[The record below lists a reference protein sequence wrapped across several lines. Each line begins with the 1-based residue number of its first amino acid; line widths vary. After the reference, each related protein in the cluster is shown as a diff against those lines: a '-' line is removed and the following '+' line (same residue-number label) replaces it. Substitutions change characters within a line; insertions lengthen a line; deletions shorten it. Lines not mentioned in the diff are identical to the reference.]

1 MVVLLRNED
10 RCSLNPAPPDPW
22 GPGNDGRRFTLT
34 VAPRGP
40 RYPPSDHSAVEPC
53 HRKPGTLVAG
63 SVDLAGLALRLDSL
77 LRTRVSP
84 LQCQGKRGAMATCIP
99 RRGQPLAAGQLRTV
113 PMRTVPF
120 ATEQRHAHGDCTSE
134 GGRTPF
140 REARERGDSGINQ
153 CAAYPSREAQRRL
166 RGPLARSLRRTGCL
180 RCERSKRCDGRSC
193 SRISRCPPP

>member
-1 MVVLLRNED
+1 MVVLLLRNED

-77 LRTRVSP
+77 LSTGVSP

-99 RRGQPLAAGQLRTV
+99 AGASRWRPVSSGLSPCGQ
-113 PMRTVPF
+113 
-120 ATEQRHAHGDCTSE
+120 
-134 GGRTPF
+134 
-140 REARERGDSGINQ
+140 
-153 CAAYPSREAQRRL
+153 SRPALIRSVL
-166 RGPLARSLRRTGCL
+166 RGPPAHATFGCL
-180 RCERSKRCDGRSC
+180 QTWYEPVAGSMRADQEPDYEGPLS
-193 SRISRCPPP
+193 SRQGHGNLA